1 MITCEQNI
9 LAFAASGNVFGS
21 SEIMENLNRADMSR
35 PVVNATLARMANEG
49 KILRVGYGR
58 YVAAPS
64 TKIFLPEVN
73 PENAA
78 LFKEIK
84 QNFPYASMC
93 LYEGRWIFPLMHHV
107 AINNATYIEVERIA
121 AESVFEW
128 LRGTGK
134 EAYFRP
140 DDEFIYRY
148 VDLRKTVYIVKILT
162 SQSPLSEI
170 DGIPVP
176 TLEKLLVDMYC
187 DKDFSYLQGAEYYHI
202 MNAAQNMYPLSKKTL
217 LRYASRRN
225 VKEKIEKI
233 MEESKYDID

>member
-9 LAFAASGNVFGS
+9 LTYAASGNVFGS
-21 SEIMENLNRADMSR
+21 SEIMENLNRVDISR

-49 KILRVGYGR
+49 KILRVGYGK
-58 YVAAPS
+58 YVAAS
-64 TKIFLPEVN
+64 GAKIFLPEVA
-73 PENAA
+73 PESVA

-84 QNFPYASMC
+84 QKFPYASVC
-93 LYEGRWIFPLMHHV
+93 LYEGRWLSQFMHHV
-107 AINNATYIEVERIA
+107 AINNATYIEVERVA

-148 VDLRKTVYIVKILT
+148 VDLGRNVYIVKILT

-187 DKDFSYLQGAEYYHI
+187 DKDFSYLQGAEYYRI
-202 MNAAQNMYPLSKKTL
+202 MNAAQNMYPLSKKTM

-233 MEESKYDID
+233 MEESHYDID

>member
-9 LAFAASGNVFGS
+9 LTYAASGNVFGS
-21 SEIMENLNRADMSR
+21 SEIIENLNGADISR

-49 KILRVGYGR
+49 KILRVGYGK
-58 YVAAPS
+58 YVAAS
-64 TKIFLPEVN
+64 GAKIFSPELN

-78 LFKEIK
+78 LYKEIK
-84 QNFPYASMC
+84 QKFPYASMC

-107 AINNATYIEVERIA
+107 AINNATYIEVERVA

-148 VDLRKTVYIVKILT
+148 VDLGKNVYIVKILT

-202 MNAAQNMYPLSKKTL
+202 MNAAQNMYPLSKKTM